1 MNFISPKK
9 HWRDKQRGEVRLL
22 LLPTGILPL
31 AALPEETPPEQERRK
46 GEEEKKAQLFSVTEV
61 Q

>member
-9 HWRDKQRGEVRLL
+9 HWRDKQAGEVRLL

-31 AALPEETPPEQERRK
+31 AALPEEPP
-46 GEEEKKAQLFSVTEV
+46 S
-61 Q
+61 